1 MIENKDEIAQD
12 SKVVVVVVIFLLIF
26 LKMLSIR
33 LACKTKSNVIRFMVR
48 ITQLKL
54 PLQKCAP
61 KYKYYQRKC
70 VSHDNFFNF
79 LLADIDSIIKE
90 SNLNNKKKYF

>member
-1 MIENKDEIAQD
+1 
-12 SKVVVVVVIFLLIF
+12 
-26 LKMLSIR
+26 
-33 LACKTKSNVIRFMVR
+33 MVR

-54 PLQKCAP
+54 PLQKCVP